1 MACVGIR
8 YGGAGDCLLRQP
20 AGGFLDDRSVR
31 VSRFNNLHSLS
42 IPNLPVKSTFSRIST
57 AATGNVTA
65 VGVSDHLVSR
75 SPSSLVET
83 SFDLLPAEAIVNGEE
98 YDRSCD
104 SPGVSEK
111 FDEWMRNSVTEIVK
125 NIRQAP
131 LLVQI
136 YADGV
141 VKTEKAVEAEDWPNV
156 VKERPSSPDGIILVE
171 ELQDKIDPA
180 DSGDGLEE
188 ENGTRAFGVLIQGR
202 FKGRDRCKS
211 ACYLLKTSSV
221 NGGMGPFCTHFCLMK
236 VHSFSKS
243 ASSQFND
250 CWLLQ

>member
-1 MACVGIR
+1 MACFGIQYAR
-8 YGGAGDCLLRQP
+8 AGDCLHGQP
-20 AGGFLDDRSVR
+20 AAGFLDDRSGR

-42 IPNLPVKSTFSRIST
+42 IPNLAVKTNFSRISA
-57 AATGNVTA
+57 AATGTMTA
-65 VGVSDHLVSR
+65 DAASISA
-75 SPSSLVET
+75 T
-83 SFDLLPAEAIVNGEE
+83 SVFDLSPAEAIVNGEE
-98 YDRSCD
+98 YDLSCD

-111 FDEWMRNSVTEIVK
+111 FDEWMRNSVTDIVK
-125 NIRQAP
+125 NIKQAP

-141 VKTEKAVEAEDWPNV
+141 VKTEKAVESEDWPNV
-156 VKERPSSPDGIILVE
+156 VKEKPSSPDGIILVE
-171 ELQDKIDPA
+171 ELRDKFDPVN
-180 DSGDGLEE
+180 SGDGSEE
-188 ENGTRAFGVLIQGR
+188 EDGNGTRVFGVLIQGK

-243 ASSQFND
+243 ASSQLND

>member
-1 MACVGIR
+1 MACLGIR
-8 YGGAGDCLLRQP
+8 YGRAGDCLLRQP
-20 AGGFLDDRSVR
+20 AAGFLDDRLGR

-42 IPNLPVKSTFSRIST
+42 IPNLAVKLPFSRIST
-57 AATGNVTA
+57 AATGTVTA
-65 VGVSDHLVSR
+65 VGVSDRSVS
-75 SPSSLVET
+75 SSALSVFET
-83 SFDLLPAEAIVNGEE
+83 RFDLSPAEAIVNGEE
-98 YDRSCD
+98 YDRTCD

-125 NIRQAP
+125 NIKQAP

-171 ELQDKIDPA
+171 ELGDKIDPA

-188 ENGTRAFGVLIQGR
+188 DGTKAFGVLIQGR
-202 FKGRDRCKS
+202 FKGRDRFKS
-211 ACYLLKTSSV
+211 ACYLLKTCSV
-221 NGGMGPFCTHFCLMK
+221 NGGLGPFCTHFCLMK